1 MRANIYLIPIL
12 YLTATVTIILPNY
25 VDGYENLLSQ
35 MSYENS
41 FFESIGTLFLF
52 GGFLYGTY
60 NLFRYKFTGIDKNLI
75 IIFSAILFV
84 ASMEE
89 ISWGQQ
95 IFNFPSSKYF
105 LEYNLQ
111 EETNLHN
118 LISGNLFSSIIY
130 SIVYITLIFIPLAV
144 KLYS

>member
-1 MRANIYLIPIL
+1 
-12 YLTATVTIILPNY
+12 
-25 VDGYENLLSQ
+25 

-84 ASMEE
+84 ASM
-89 ISWGQQ
+89 GRD
-95 IFNFPSSKYF
+95 
-105 LEYNLQ
+105 
-111 EETNLHN
+111 
-118 LISGNLFSSIIY
+118 
-130 SIVYITLIFIPLAV
+130 
-144 KLYS
+144 